1 MAVALYNISILLY
14 RLIIGLVAPFNE
26 KAKKFI
32 IGRKNIFERLE
43 KDFSE
48 IDSPVVWF
56 HCASLG
62 EFEQGRPVI
71 EAFRKSRSNHKILVT
86 FFSPSGYELRKN
98 YTEADFVYYL
108 PIDTKRNAKR
118 FLHIV
123 NPALVIFVKYEFWY
137 HYLKQTSE
145 RKIPLYCISALFN
158 EKQRFF
164 KPSGSFFRKT
174 LTFFDHIFVQ
184 NEKSE
189 NLLKQININQVSITG
204 DTRFDR
210 VVDTVSNPKHFP
222 LVAQFSQNELVMVIG
237 SCWPADM
244 AFLYPIINRS
254 KNIKFIIAPHD
265 VSENSIKQLEKG
277 LQLSYCRITEATTES
292 IEQSR
297 IIIINTIGML
307 SSLYQYGQF
316 SYIGGAFGDGLHN
329 ILEAVTF
336 GLPVIFGNNNLE
348 KFPESLALIEKGGAF
363 SFTQQAEID
372 EYFKR
377 LSTDIDFRNEASEH
391 CKAYIRENTGATA
404 KIMNCLTQW
413 NK

>member
-32 IGRKNIFERLE
+32 TGRKNIFERLE

-48 IDSPVVWF
+48 IDSPIVWF

-71 EAFRKSRSNHKILVT
+71 EAFRKSSLNHKILVT

-118 FLHIV
+118 LLNIV

-189 NLLKQININQVSITG
+189 NLLKQININ
-204 DTRFDR
+204 
-210 VVDTVSNPKHFP
+210 
-222 LVAQFSQNELVMVIG
+222 
-237 SCWPADM
+237 
-244 AFLYPIINRS
+244 
-254 KNIKFIIAPHD
+254 
-265 VSENSIKQLEKG
+265 
-277 LQLSYCRITEATTES
+277 
-292 IEQSR
+292 
-297 IIIINTIGML
+297 
-307 SSLYQYGQF
+307 
-316 SYIGGAFGDGLHN
+316 
-329 ILEAVTF
+329 
-336 GLPVIFGNNNLE
+336 
-348 KFPESLALIEKGGAF
+348 
-363 SFTQQAEID
+363 
-372 EYFKR
+372 
-377 LSTDIDFRNEASEH
+377 
-391 CKAYIRENTGATA
+391 
-404 KIMNCLTQW
+404 
-413 NK
+413 

>member
-1 MAVALYNISILLY
+1 MY

-48 IDSPVVWF
+48 IASPVVWF

-71 EAFRKSRSNHKILVT
+71 EAFRKSRPNHKILIT

-118 FLHIV
+118 LLNIV

-145 RKIPLYCISALFN
+145 RKISLYCISALFN

-164 KPSGSFFRKT
+164 KPSGDFFRKT

-184 NEKSE
+184 NEKSD
-189 NLLKQININQVSITG
+189 NLLKQININQVSVTG

-265 VSENSIKQLEKG
+265 VSENSIKQLEKV

-316 SYIGGAFGDGLHN
+316 SYIGGAFGSGLHN

-336 GLPVIFGNNNLE
+336 GLPVIFGDNNLE

-372 EYFKR
+372 EYFNK

>member
-1 MAVALYNISILLY
+1 MAIILYNLSVRFY
-14 RLIIGLVAPFNE
+14 RLVIGLVAPFNE
-26 KAKKFI
+26 KAKKFVS
-32 IGRKNIFERLE
+32 GRVGIFDRLA
-43 KDFSE
+43 KDFSD
-48 IDSPVVWF
+48 IKSPVIWF

-71 EAFRKSRSNHKILVT
+71 EAFRNSKPNHKILIT

-108 PIDTKRNAKR
+108 PIDTKKNAKR
-118 FLHIV
+118 FLDIV

-137 HYLKQTSE
+137 HYLKQTNE
-145 RKIPLYCISALFN
+145 RNIPLYCISALFN

-164 KPSGSFFRKT
+164 KPNGGFFRKT
-174 LTFFDHIFVQ
+174 LNLFDHIFVQ

-189 NLLKQININQVSITG
+189 KLLQQINIKQVSVAG

-244 AFLYPIINRS
+244 AFLFPIINHS

-277 LQLSYCRITEATTES
+277 LKLPHCRITEATPEN
-292 IEQSR
+292 IDQSR

-363 SFTQQAEID
+363 AFTQQTEID
-372 EYFKR
+372 EYFEK
-377 LSTDIDFRNEASEH
+377 LSTDIDFRNKASEI
-391 CKAYIRENTGATA
+391 CKTYIRENTGATA
-404 KIMNCLTQW
+404 KIMDSLTQW

>member
-1 MAVALYNISILLY
+1 MAVVLYNVSVRFY
-14 RLIIGLVAPFNE
+14 RLIIGLVSPFNE
-26 KAKKFI
+26 KAKKFVT
-32 IGRKNIFERLE
+32 GRENIFQRLQ
-43 KDFSE
+43 KDFSKVK
-48 IDSPVVWF
+48 DPVAWF

-71 EAFRKSRSNHKILVT
+71 EAFRKAKPNNKILIT

-108 PIDTKRNAKR
+108 PIDTKRNAQR
-118 FLHIV
+118 FLNIV

-158 EKQRFF
+158 KNQRFF
-164 KPSGSFFRKT
+164 KPSGGFFRKT

-184 NEKSE
+184 NEKSKK
-189 NLLKQININQVSITG
+189 LLQKININQVSVAG

-222 LVAQFSQNELVMVIG
+222 LVAQFSKNHLTMVIG

-244 AFLYPIINRS
+244 TFLYPIINRS
-254 KNIKFIIAPHD
+254 ENIKFIIAPHD
-265 VSENSIKQLEKG
+265 VSESSIKQLEKG
-277 LQLSYCRITEATTES
+277 LSFPFCRITEATPES
-292 IEQSR
+292 IDESQ

-348 KFPESLALIEKGGAF
+348 KFPEALALIEKGGAF
-363 SFTQQAEID
+363 SFTQKAEID
-372 EYFKR
+372 EYFEK
-377 LSTDIDFRNEASEH
+377 LSTDIDFRKTASEH

-404 KIMNCLTQW
+404 KIMYSLTQW